1 MVTIEPIKN
10 QYLTA
15 LKERQQIIDK
25 VNEII
30 KDLNN
35 LNFNDLINLNNKI
48 EEIKTEIAQIENDL
62 SNKVNKN
69 GDIISGSLQLNT
81 DTDNSYIIKRN
92 DLDRGVVPSYP
103 SGDDTNVQTLVSVL
117 DKNNST
123 LAYMQRSDRSVGT
136 VLSHV
141 INQTANGSVRNHQM
155 NQIIGTDGSLYVTIP
170 SWSPGTNDNS
180 DKILT
185 IKMANSLPSL
195 VHSTGN
201 ETINGAKL
209 FTSRPINKKSSDVGM
224 EMISEG
230 FNRDT
235 TYTSYVRP
243 VQFIC
248 RDMDGDITFILQQY
262 AESNNRRGLDLSMYD
277 ANGSKVTLALKSDG
291 TKIYA
296 TAPTTP
302 LNATS
307 NEIATADWLISKINE
322 LATKNNLA
330 GL

>member
-48 EEIKTEIAQIENDL
+48 EEIKIEIAQIENDL
-62 SNKVNKN
+62 SGKVNKN

-81 DTDNSYIIKRN
+81 DADNTYIIKRS
-92 DLDRGVVPSYP
+92 DLDRSVTPLYP
-103 SGDDTNVQTLVSVL
+103 VSDDANVQTLVTVL

-123 LAYMQRSDRSVGT
+123 LSYIQRSERPIGT
-136 VLSHV
+136 ILSHV
-141 INQTANGSVRNHQM
+141 INQTANGSIRNHQM
-155 NQIIGTDGSLYVTIP
+155 NQVIGTDGSLYVTIP
-170 SWSPGTNDNS
+170 SWSVGTNDNS

-195 VHSTGN
+195 VHTTGN
-201 ETINGAKL
+201 ERIAGYKD
-209 FTSRPINKKSSDVGM
+209 F
-224 EMISEG
+224 
-230 FNRDT
+230 
-235 TYTSYVRP
+235 
-243 VQFIC
+243 
-248 RDMDGDITFILQQY
+248 
-262 AESNNRRGLDLSMYD
+262 
-277 ANGSKVTLALKSDG
+277 VTGIGLKSDG
-291 TKIYA
+291 TKSINFTNENGDNQGYLSMTNGNIWFKSNNGNITLEVPNG
-296 TAPTTP
+296 TANAPDTP
-302 LNATS
+302 STAIS
-307 NEIATADWLISKINE
+307 NEIATANWVISKINE